1 MNTEEANGVW
11 RRVCPLIPQQAFT
24 PFPWIQPNLGQYT
37 RNALLNYMG
46 NPRYAVLIFDYGR
59 TQPTLWQ
66 YMPQLDTEAACIA
79 WYNATFPGAPTPQRR
94 GVIEANIAA
103 LNMVDPIQTLINR
116 IKLHALAILHGTGR

>member
-1 MNTEEANGVW
+1 
-11 RRVCPLIPQQAFT
+11 
-24 PFPWIQPNLGQYT
+24 
-37 RNALLNYMG
+37 MG

-59 TQPTLWQ
+59 AQPALLQ
-66 YMPQLDTEAACIA
+66 NMPQLDTEAACIA

-116 IKLHALAILHGTGR
+116 IKLHALAILHGTGRWNHHNNCRVWYYRPLFQRRQLQRPEQRERVEARTLISY